1 MMERNGKGERSNDGW
16 IDGWIDGGKERDD
29 VK

>member
-1 MMERNGKGERSNDGW
+1 MERNGKGERSNDGW